1 MEKFLIMALNRFF
14 KEKFYV
20 GYLNVT
26 VITMNNIL
34 VAVALQAV

>member
-20 GYLNVT
+20 DYLNVI
-26 VITMNNIL
+26 VITMDNIL
-34 VAVALQAV
+34 EAVALQAV